1 MLFYINLKLCDANH
15 IIEIA
20 FYLLITYYLIINT
33 LCFNYFTSRKLIL
46 RATNLAFSKN

>member
-1 MLFYINLKLCDANH
+1 MLFCINLKLCNANH

-46 RATNLAFSKN
+46 RATNLASSKN